1 VGFTTV
7 PALIGAVLT
16 GCPDDER
23 RTLIGRLVKPCRSA
37 S

>member
-1 VGFTTV
+1 MRFKTV
-7 PALIGAVLT
+7 PARMGAVLT

-23 RTLIGRLVKPCRSA
+23 RTLIGRLVKPCRSR